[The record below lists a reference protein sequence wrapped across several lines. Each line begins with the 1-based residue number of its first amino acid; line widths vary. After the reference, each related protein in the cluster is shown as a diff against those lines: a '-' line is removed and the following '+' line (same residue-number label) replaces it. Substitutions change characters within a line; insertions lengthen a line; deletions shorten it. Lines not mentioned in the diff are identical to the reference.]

1 MRRRKRASVNV
12 TPQRETF
19 KSALMTTSYF
29 ILKGFSRLF
38 PYLQIKMESKT
49 DIRAVCVVISQKA
62 RGFVRE
68 TRTNGCLQALCRPS
82 SDRVASAVSNQYF
95 SHKRQ
100 LNQCLQSYS
109 AGNRAA
115 LCSLARLGGRTRSN
129 IGVSAIIPL
138 SMTCRCPIHF
148 PQLIQAESV
157 RSAPQIVG
165 EIYR

>member
-1 MRRRKRASVNV
+1 M
-12 TPQRETF
+12 Q
-19 KSALMTTSYF
+19 
-29 ILKGFSRLF
+29 
-38 PYLQIKMESKT
+38 SKT
-49 DIRAVCVVISQKA
+49 DIRAMFVVISQKA

-82 SDRVASAVSNQYF
+82 SDRVASAVSNRYF

-115 LCSLARLGGRTRSN
+115 LCSLTRLGGRTRSN

-138 SMTCRCPIHF
+138 SMTCRCNRCFLSCSRQSPSDLLHRLLGRF
-148 PQLIQAESV
+148 TGRRAEPNPYNKDARESI
-157 RSAPQIVG
+157 RHML
-165 EIYR
+165 Y